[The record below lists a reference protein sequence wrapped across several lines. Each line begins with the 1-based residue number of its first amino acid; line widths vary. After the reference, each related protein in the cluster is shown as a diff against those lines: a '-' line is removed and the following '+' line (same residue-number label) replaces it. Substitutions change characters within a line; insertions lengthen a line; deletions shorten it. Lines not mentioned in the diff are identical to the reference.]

1 MSSQEGHSRET
12 IRWGELIPIFPLPNV
27 VLMPRLVLPLHVFE
41 PRYRAMTQD
50 ALEGSRLMAVAMLR
64 SGYETLYHT
73 PNAPV
78 HETVCVGRICREE
91 QLPDGRFNFLLQGL
105 SRARIIEEDRG
116 LSYRRA
122 KLEPLVPKTLPC
134 EVEIALRKNL
144 LELPSAVALAA
155 LAGPE
160 HHRKLHRVILGCGRS
175 AGRLGS
181 DVPGGATELS
191 RTGLRGETGSIPLC
205 RTSFDSMRPGG
216 TRDRLFAAAAL
227 AAGYVRQ
234 LSIAHHPVSPFISF

>member
-1 MSSQEGHSRET
+1 
-12 IRWGELIPIFPLPNV
+12 
-27 VLMPRLVLPLHVFE
+27 
-41 PRYRAMTQD
+41 MTQD

-144 LELPSAVALAA
+144 LELLSDEAMAA
-155 LAGPE
+155 LAGQFSWLSTTE
-160 HHRKLHRVILGCGRS
+160 NCTVS
-175 AGRLGS
+175 FS
-181 DVPGGATELS
+181 DVV
-191 RTGLRGETGSIPLC
+191 
-205 RTSFDSMRPGG
+205 
-216 TRDRLFAAAAL
+216 DRLAASVLMCPEERQSFLELVCAAKRAQYLCAAL
-227 AAGYVRQ
+227 H
-234 LSIAHHPVSPFISF
+234 SIRCDLEARATGCSRPRRWPPDTSDN